1 MNYRIELGSFG
12 LLEGNGEIIECLLL
26 AVVDREKIQGRTC
39 EKLKGRVQKGD
50 AAEKVEKQL
59 EDRRLEWDREERS

>member
-39 EKLKGRVQKGD
+39 EKLKG
-50 AAEKVEKQL
+50 
-59 EDRRLEWDREERS
+59 